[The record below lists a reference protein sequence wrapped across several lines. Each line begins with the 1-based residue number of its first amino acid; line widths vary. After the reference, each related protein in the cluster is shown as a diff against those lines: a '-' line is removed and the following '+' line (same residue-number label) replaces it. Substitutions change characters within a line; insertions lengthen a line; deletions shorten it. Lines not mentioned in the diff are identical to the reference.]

1 MLFVSQTI
9 KKKKMIKQ
17 IKLHKLTLTLLGLF
31 AISCSS
37 DDDVQN
43 VNGVPVAQNLTMTID
58 DGVPA
63 EIELAATDSDYDP
76 LTFKIVDEPTL
87 GTVVIS
93 GNKATYTPN
102 DNADGADSFSYVAN
116 DGTTDSNKATVT
128 VTVNGSFVLSGTY
141 TTNKT
146 LTADK
151 IWSLNGRVFIAD
163 GATLTIP
170 AGTIIKAA
178 GGTGTDSS
186 FICIARGGKIDAQG
200 TADKPIIMTTVADD
214 IKVGAKNG
222 SNLDASN
229 VGLWGGLLVLGKA
242 PGSFKGDVSEYQI
255 EGIPAE
261 ETNGLYGGSDAA
273 DNSGT
278 INYVSIRHGG
288 TSIGEDNEINGL
300 TLGGVGTGTTISN
313 VEVIGNQDD
322 GIEFFGGTVNA
333 SNLLVWG
340 QGDDGLDIDQSYA
353 GTISNAI
360 VIANS
365 TSDHGLEIDGPEGS
379 MKDSFKLENITL
391 IGDSSASNGEYAD
404 FRKGALGSVKNLY
417 AHGFQV
423 GKDFELDAEA
433 DSASF
438 EAGTLT
444 FTNIEIVVPDGSTI
458 TGGDLFNDKSDTP
471 NAMFEDAKNLAGE
484 TFATSVTNET
494 KTVGAD
500 RTKFSWT
507 FANYK
512 EAIRE

>member
-1 MLFVSQTI
+1 MNKILKLQFLFI
-9 KKKKMIKQ
+9 
-17 IKLHKLTLTLLGLF
+17 LGLLV
-31 AISCSS
+31 ISCSD
-37 DDDVQN
+37 DDDVPVEIN
-43 VNGVPVAQNLTMTID
+43 SIPVAVDMSATSDAGAVVEMQL
-58 DGVPA
+58 V
-63 EIELAATDSDYDP
+63 ATDADYDA
-76 LTFKIVDEPTL
+76 LTFSIVTQPTM
-87 GTVVIS
+87 GTVTVS

-102 DNADGADSFSYVAN
+102 ENADGVDTFTYKASDGVADSN
-116 DGTTDSNKATVT
+116 TATAT
-128 VTVNGSFVLSGTY
+128 VTVNGSFTLSGTY

-151 IWSLNGRVFIAD
+151 IWELKGRVFIAD

-214 IKVGAKNG
+214 ITVGQKNG
-222 SNLDASN
+222 SNLNDSN

-242 PGSFKGDVSEYQI
+242 PGSFKNDVTEFQI

-261 ETNGLYGGSDAA
+261 ETNGLYGGNDPA

-278 INYVSIRHGG
+278 IKYVSIRHGG

-300 TLGGVGTGTTISN
+300 TLGGVGTGTTISH
-313 VEVIGNQDD
+313 VEVVGNQDD

-333 SNLLVWG
+333 SNLIVWG

-353 GTISNAI
+353 GTISNSI

-379 MKDSFKLENITL
+379 MDDSFKLENITL
-391 IGDSSASNGEYAD
+391 IGDGTAGNGEYAD
-404 FRKGALGSVKNLY
+404 FRKGALGSVNNLFAY
-417 AHGFQV
+417 GFQV

-444 FTNIEIVVPDGSTI
+444 FSNIEIVIPDGSSL
-458 TGGDLFNDKSDTP
+458 TGGDLFNDKSETP

-484 TFATSVTNET
+484 TFAKGVTSGSN
-494 KTVGAD
+494 TVGAD
-500 RTKFSWT
+500 TSVFGWT

-512 EAIRE
+512 GKL

>member
-1 MLFVSQTI
+1 MNKLIKFQTILTLCLFVV
-9 KKKKMIKQ
+9 
-17 IKLHKLTLTLLGLF
+17 
-31 AISCSS
+31 SCSNDEDIENINS
-37 DDDVQN
+37 F
-43 VNGVPVAQNLTMTID
+43 PVAQNLTMTVD
-58 DGVPA
+58 NGATV
-63 EIELAATDSDYDP
+63 EMELVATDSDYDA
-76 LTFKIVDEPTL
+76 LTFSIVDAPSM
-87 GTVVIS
+87 GTVTIN
-93 GNKATYTPN
+93 GIIATYIPYE
-102 DNADGADSFSYVAN
+102 NADGTDSFTYKAN
-116 DGTTDSNKATVT
+116 DGIGDSNIATVT
-128 VTVNGSFVLSGTY
+128 VNINGSFILAGTY
-141 TTNKT
+141 TSDKT

-151 IWSLNGRVFIAD
+151 IWKLSGRVFIAD

-170 AGTIIKAA
+170 AGTIIKAE

-200 TADKPIIMTTVADD
+200 TAEKPIIMTSVADD
-214 IKVGAKNG
+214 IQIGQKNG

-242 PGSFKGDVSEYQI
+242 PGSFKNDVVEYQI

-261 ETNGLYGGSDAA
+261 ETNGLYGGNDPA
-273 DNSGT
+273 DNSGV
-278 INYVSIRHGG
+278 INYLSIRHGG

-340 QGDDGLDIDQSYA
+340 QGDDGLDIDQSYS
-353 GTISNAI
+353 GTINNAI

-365 TSDHGLEIDGPEGS
+365 SSDHGLEIDGPEGS
-379 MKDSFKLENITL
+379 MEGSFKLENITL
-391 IGDSSASNGEYAD
+391 IGDGSAANGEYAD
-404 FRKGALGSVKNLY
+404 FRKGALGSVNNLY
-417 AHGFQV
+417 AYGFQS

-444 FTNIEIVVPDGSTI
+444 FSNIEIVIPDGSSL
-458 TGGDLFNDKSDTP
+458 TGGDLFNDKSETP

-484 TFATSVTNET
+484 TFAKSVTQDN
-494 KTVGAD
+494 KSVGAD
-500 RTKFSWT
+500 LSQFFNLIYIQEQK
-507 FANYK
+507 
-512 EAIRE
+512 I